1 MYAELHSFA
10 RANDDRTVLT
20 TLAGLG
26 KLLNGTD
33 TATVQIGLT
42 MLTEANLI
50 QVTPEGNRLSVR
62 VLPVTE
68 YHLNL
73 FVEATPKNT
82 LEKDAA
88 ATPAER
94 PQFTYPLYNNIY
106 AYCVGKGMPHALAIQ
121 IINLCGRLRNFLF
134 EDFLKISS
142 TAEGEHLRNLASGK
156 FNSPSNGAP
165 HHGRLLLYKLKDD
178 CDHRRKRPPFCPSG
192 CPRDY
197 RRP

>member
-1 MYAELHSFA
+1 MERGDSSEKHAALYAELHSFA

-68 YHLNL
+68 
-73 FVEATPKNT
+73 
-82 LEKDAA
+82 
-88 ATPAER
+88 
-94 PQFTYPLYNNIY
+94 
-106 AYCVGKGMPHALAIQ
+106 
-121 IINLCGRLRNFLF
+121 
-134 EDFLKISS
+134 
-142 TAEGEHLRNLASGK
+142 
-156 FNSPSNGAP
+156 
-165 HHGRLLLYKLKDD
+165 
-178 CDHRRKRPPFCPSG
+178 DH
-192 CPRDY
+192 
-197 RRP
+197 